1 MPPIDFTPVFLS
13 LKLASLTTVLLI
25 IICLPFAW
33 YVTHTR
39 KAFRSLLAAFSA
51 LPLVLPPTVLG
62 FYLLLLLGANG
73 PLNHLNLP
81 TLAFTF
87 PGLVIGS
94 MVYSFPFAF
103 QPIYNAFE
111 RIGKGPLE
119 AAAVLGASPTDRFLT
134 ITLPLAKPGILT
146 AAALTFAHT
155 LGEFGVILMIGGNIP
170 GETQVLSVAIY
181 EHVEALEYQQA
192 FILSGGMMLFSFI
205 LLFALHYLQKTHYK
219 NYIPPTHNKA

>member
-1 MPPIDFTPVFLS
+1 MPTIDFTPVFLS
-13 LKLASLTTVLLI
+13 LKLASLTTLLLI
-25 IICLPFAW
+25 LMCLPLAW
-33 YVTHTR
+33 HITHTR
-39 KAFRSLLAAFSA
+39 KSVKSFLAALST

-62 FYLLLLLGANG
+62 FYLLLILGANG
-73 PLNHLNLP
+73 PLYHLNLP

-111 RIGKGPLE
+111 QIGKGPLE
-119 AAAVLGASPTDRFLT
+119 AAAVLGASPTDRFFT
-134 ITLPLAKPGILT
+134 IALPLAKPSILT

-192 FILSGGMMLFSFI
+192 FILSGGMMLFSFM
-205 LLFALHYLQKTHYK
+205 LLFTLHYLQQSQLKYNTLPQKT
-219 NYIPPTHNKA
+219 